1 MRVFLRLHQEQ
12 RRRYTCVCRDLSVD
26 ARQYLFEIGLQENGS
41 IENQRNENLLLVGR
55 DDLADVAVQI
65 LRAGR

>member
-41 IENQRNENLLLVGR
+41 IENQRNESLLLVDGDR
-55 DDLADVAVQI
+55 SDVVS
-65 LRAGR
+65 LRAILYSR